1 MKPELQRMFELV
13 EKTRTAILVT
23 HREDGHLVARPMALQ
38 AEDPGADLWFVTSEG
53 TGKLEEI
60 DRDPHV
66 NVTFFRKKSEWVS
79 IAGLAQVSRDRDRI
93 RRLYRKDWR
102 IFFSKEG
109 DPRHGTPDDPRMV
122 LLGVDVVSAVYAEQ
136 EHSTPVV
143 LYEMAKGYLTG
154 ERPDIGEPHHVS
166 GEKDETRAAR
176 PGM

>member
-1 MKPELQRMFELV
+1 MNSELRRMYELIA
-13 EKTRTAILVT
+13 KNDTAILVT
-23 HREDGHLVARPMALQ
+23 RREDGHLVSRPMARQ
-38 AEDPGADLWFVTSEG
+38 ADGEGFVTSET

-66 NVTFFRKKSEWVS
+66 NLTFFRKKSEWVS
-79 IAGLAQVSRDRDRI
+79 IAGIAHVSRDRDRI

-122 LLGVDVVSAVYAEQ
+122 LLGVDVHSAVYAEQ

-143 LYEMAKGYLTG
+143 LFEMAKGYLTG
-154 ERPDIGEPHHVS
+154 ERPDLGEPHHVS
-166 GEKDETRAAR
+166 GEAGERPAA
-176 PGM
+176 PPAT